1 LNSNSTTFTQNAAEC
16 ISLSFLSYYFK
27 FSLLLCSEC
36 CIALFSD
43 TFSSHVKF
51 HYKQHAEKE
60 KQRELLSK
68 ISSFS
73 LYTASETFA
82 LMQHLSVTLFAF
94 SELNIHKNAFSC
106 NLCHQVLL
114 NKENMKRHCS
124 KNHSS
129 DFKHTVTSCI
139 LAQSLLKNRFFFQ
152 VQARSLSTVSNI
164 ASDIQSIESDN
175 DNDLQSDLAV
185 STLLS
190 SYEKK
195 VEKIQAKS
203 EIIDLKH
210 TREELSAFQIQTQ
223 YLNFLN
229 RRNYS
234 FVNTFMQS
242 ADKISEH
249 ILFAL
254 SLQIKQLFQTSLSQ
268 VQYMS
273 RQHLNVLNSF
283 ELNNIWIKSFKAT
296 QNLFTIDKYAKVF
309 TQFFCFLFRTA
320 SVTNKELTFTSAIE
334 LASSKDEKRSL
345 KKLFHLSMMYLIL
358 LFLIQMNLS
367 QMIKKQLSQKEE
379 RIILQVQSLIHQMM
393 IQT

>member
-1 LNSNSTTFTQNAAEC
+1 MNSNSTTFTQNAAEC
-16 ISLSFLSYYFK
+16 ISLSFLSYYSK

-36 CIALFSD
+36 RIALFSD

-60 KQRELLSK
+60 KQRELLLQ

-82 LMQHLSVTLFAF
+82 LMQQLSVTLFAF
-94 SELNIHKNAFSC
+94 SELDIHKNAFSC
-106 NLCHQVLL
+106 NLCHLVLL

-124 KNHSS
+124 KNQAS
-129 DFKHTVTSCI
+129 DFKHTVTSSV
-139 LAQSLLKNRFFFQ
+139 LSQSLRKNRFFFQ
-152 VQARSLSTVSNI
+152 VQTRSNSAVSNVV
-164 ASDIQSIESDN
+164 SDIQSIESDN
-175 DNDLQSDLAV
+175 NNDLQSNLAV

-210 TREELSAFQIQTQ
+210 TREKLSAFQIQTQ

-234 FVNTFMQS
+234 FVNTFVQS
-242 ADKISEH
+242 ADKTSEH

-254 SLQIKQLFQTSLSQ
+254 SLQIKQLLQTSLLQ

-283 ELNNIWIKSFKAT
+283 KLNNIRIKSFKAT
-296 QNLFTIDKYAKVF
+296 QNLFTIDKYAKIF
-309 TQFFCFLFRTA
+309 AQFFCFLFRTA
-320 SVTNKELTFTSAIE
+320 LFQIKNCLLHLQLNLHFQKMKKDFWKSCFIYLT
-334 LASSKDEKRSL
+334 KV
-345 KKLFHLSMMYLIL
+345 KL
-358 LFLIQMNLS
+358 
-367 QMIKKQLSQKEE
+367 
-379 RIILQVQSLIHQMM
+379 
-393 IQT
+393 